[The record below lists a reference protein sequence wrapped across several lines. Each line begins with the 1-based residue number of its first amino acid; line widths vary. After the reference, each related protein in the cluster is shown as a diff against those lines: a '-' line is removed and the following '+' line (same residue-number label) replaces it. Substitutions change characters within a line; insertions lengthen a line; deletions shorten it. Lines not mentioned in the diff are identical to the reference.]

1 LKEEVNLSHET
12 AKCKPARHLHRL
24 TGDRHAAKLAAHR
37 AGARHATARLIN
49 HHDHFRSTT
58 MTISNKVQKA
68 IERSSWI
75 RRMFE
80 EGAALIAQHGADK
93 VFDFT
98 LGNPSVEPPAAFH
111 EELRRMAANP
121 DSGMHRYMNNAGYEE
136 TRASV
141 AKHLADLSGV
151 PVTSKQIVMT
161 CGAGGALNVT
171 LKTILNPGEEVII
184 LTPFFVEYKFYV
196 DNHGGVTREVWTD
209 RETFQPDIAAI
220 EAAIND
226 NTRALII
233 NSPNNPTGAV
243 YSADTLAALGQ
254 MLERK
259 EQELGRTLYV
269 ISDEPYARLAF
280 DGNAVPP
287 VFKYIRNAVLVTSHS
302 KDLALPGER
311 IGYLAANPAMDDV
324 ALFMEGAVFCNRVL
338 GFVNAPALMQRLV
351 AKLQSESVDVNEY
364 QQKRD
369 ILYNHLTGL
378 GFEMVKPGGGFYL
391 FPKSPLEDDVDFVR
405 EAQKQNILLV
415 PGSGFGAPGY
425 FRIAYCVDMGIIERS
440 LPAWTK
446 LADELN
452 L

>member
-1 LKEEVNLSHET
+1 MTVAIKV
-12 AKCKPARHLHRL
+12 
-24 TGDRHAAKLAAHR
+24 
-37 AGARHATARLIN
+37 
-49 HHDHFRSTT
+49 RS
-58 MTISNKVQKA
+58 A

-80 EGAALIAQHGADK
+80 EGAALIAEYGAEN

-111 EELRRMAANP
+111 RELLRIAEHP
-121 DSGMHRYMNNAGYEE
+121 YTGMHRYMNNAGYAE
-136 TRASV
+136 TRA
-141 AKHLADLSGV
+141 AIAGRIAAHSGV
-151 PVTSKQIVMT
+151 PVQASHVVMT
-161 CGAGGALNVT
+161 CGAGGALNVS

-196 DNHGGVTREVWTD
+196 DNHGGVTTEVWTD
-209 RETFQPDIAAI
+209 PENFQPDIDAI
-220 EAAIND
+220 AAAINN
-226 NTRALII
+226 NTRAVII

-243 YSADTLAALGQ
+243 YSAETLDALGQ

-259 EQELGRTLYV
+259 QAELGRSIYV

-280 DGNAVPP
+280 DGKSVPP
-287 VFKYIRNAVLVTSHS
+287 VFKYIRNAILVTSHS

-324 ALFMEGAVFCNRVL
+324 KLFMEGAVFCNRVL

-351 AKLQSESVDVNEY
+351 AVLQGEGVDVSEY
-364 QQKRD
+364 QAKRD

-378 GFEMVKPGGGFYL
+378 GFSMVKPDGGFYL
-391 FPKSPLEDDVDFVR
+391 FPKSPLADDVEFVR
-405 EAQKQNILLV
+405 QAQKHNILLV

-425 FRIAYCVDMGIIERS
+425 FRIAYCVDMDIIERS
-440 LPAWTK
+440 LPAWDK
-446 LADELN
+446 LAKDLG
-452 L
+452 LK